1 MRYQFR
7 LYKWVRN
14 LEKEYDKTG
23 GSIVPNKL
31 EAEAIRKFMNN
42 ETETLDYDE
51 ELIRRIIKARE
62 EKKLSSK
69 GEKLCIN
76 SYRTV
81 VRKDLE
87 NIPYSKCEKCGR
99 VKQ

>member
-14 LEKEYDKTG
+14 TEKEYDKSG
-23 GSIVPNKL
+23 GSTLPNKL

-51 ELIRRIIKARE
+51 ELTRRIIKAHK
-62 EKKLSSK
+62 EKEINSK

-76 SYRTV
+76 T
-81 VRKDLE
+81 
-87 NIPYSKCEKCGR
+87 I
-99 VKQ
+99 